1 MAVGI
6 FTVWQVLLYVARD
19 RDTDEQALH
28 AAHRRGIELPPEV
41 TSTFFPGSLYK
52 LSLAAYSD
60 AVALVSEREVDLAAA
75 L

>member
-6 FTVWQVLLYVARD
+6 FTMWQVLLYVARD

-41 TSTFFPGSLYK
+41 LVKRPDQPMRKYK
-52 LSLAAYSD
+52 M
-60 AVALVSEREVDLAAA
+60 VDGVPVLQTAEK
-75 L
+75 